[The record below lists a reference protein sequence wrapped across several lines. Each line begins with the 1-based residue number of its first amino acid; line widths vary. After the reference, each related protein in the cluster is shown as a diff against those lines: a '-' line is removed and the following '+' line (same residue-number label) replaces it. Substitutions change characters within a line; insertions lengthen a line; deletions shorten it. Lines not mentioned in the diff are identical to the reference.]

1 VLITAAGIQ
10 DRDTARPLLRN
21 MRRAF
26 PTVKFSWADG
36 GYGGKL
42 VTWAKE
48 ALKLTVQ
55 IVRRPDDLHTFR
67 VLPRRWAGCCL
78 TTRPNGAGR

>member
-26 PTVKFSWADG
+26 PAVKFSWADG
-36 GYGGKL
+36 GYGGHS
-42 VTWAKE
+42 
-48 ALKLTVQ
+48 
-55 IVRRPDDLHTFR
+55 P
-67 VLPRRWAGCCL
+67 
-78 TTRPNGAGR
+78 